1 MTAIPAKFDA
11 FLALRVLL
19 THGVRFV
26 VIGGVAGRA
35 WGSPSLTNDL
45 DICYDR
51 AADNC
56 EFLAGALAELKAT
69 LRGAPP
75 GLPFLLDAKSL
86 RMGDSF
92 TFETTAGSLDCLGT
106 PSGTSGYADLT
117 KNATTVELAD
127 DLRVA
132 IASIDDLLRMK
143 RAAGRPKDLI
153 EVEILS
159 ALKEER
165 EKMPGVE

>member
-1 MTAIPAKFDA
+1 M
-11 FLALRVLL
+11 
-19 THGVRFV
+19 
-26 VIGGVAGRA
+26 
-35 WGSPSLTNDL
+35 TNDL

-51 AADNC
+51 GAANLD
-56 EFLAGALAELKAT
+56 ALAAALRELEAT
-69 LRGAPP
+69 LRGAPA

-92 TFETTAGSLDCLGT
+92 TFETVAGSLDCLGT
-106 PSGTSGYADLT
+106 PSGTSGYPDLIR
-117 KNATTVELAD
+117 NATEVDLAD
-127 DLRVA
+127 DVRVA

>member
-1 MTAIPAKFDA
+1 VKTFDPLRA
-11 FLALRVLL
+11 MRVLL
-19 THGVRFV
+19 ERGVRFV
-26 VIGGVAGRA
+26 IVGGFASSLR
-35 WGSPSLTNDL
+35 GSTSVTYDL

-51 AADNC
+51 APDNC
-56 EFLAGALAELKAT
+56 ESLSRALTELKAT

-92 TFETTAGSLDCLGT
+92 TFETSAGSLDCLGT
-106 PSGTSGYADLT
+106 PSGTNGYPDLIR
-117 KNATTVELAD
+117 NATVVELAD
-127 DLRVA
+127 DVRVA

>member
-1 MTAIPAKFDA
+1 MSPVPATFDA

-19 THGVRFV
+19 ERGVRFV

-51 AADNC
+51 APDNC
-56 EFLAGALAELKAT
+56 ESLARALKGLNAT

-92 TFETTAGSLDCLGT
+92 TFETSAGALDCLGT
-106 PSGTSGYADLT
+106 PSGTNGYADLM
-117 KNATTVELAD
+117 KSATHVELAD
-127 DLRVA
+127 DVRVA

-165 EKMPGVE
+165 EKMPEVE